1 MPTKAPSCSLRV
13 AGLCGCFALAAA
25 AAFPL
30 AAAAEAQP
38 LTVAVAASGS
48 IPGIRD
54 ADLSSFLADT
64 MNTGADGSW
73 HFEPTA
79 PGAPPSPNRIEW
91 SIKMNASAEGAV
103 RTYGFSRA
111 TMERLI
117 GVHQFLSIEVTLFLN
132 GQYQTQSHSEVTA
145 TEGAQDP
152 DLAAD
157 VVRST
162 RQLMAYT
169 TMDTTAKPASP

>member
-1 MPTKAPSCSLRV
+1 MLG
-13 AGLCGCFALAAA
+13 AGT
-25 AAFPL
+25 AFPL
-30 AAAAEAQP
+30 AAAGEVQAALQP
-38 LTVAVAASGS
+38 RTVAVAASGS
-48 IPGIRD
+48 IPGISD

-73 HFEPTA
+73 HFEPMA

-117 GVHQFLSIEVTLFLN
+117 GVHQFLSIEVTLYLD

-145 TEGAQDP
+145 TGGAHDP

-162 RQLMAYT
+162 RELMAYT
-169 TMDTTAKPASP
+169 TMDTTGKTPPADK